1 MSGAESAAEDSQI
14 LAVTFGLTAVTLASV
29 NQCGLSFGNFC
40 SGLSKKK
47 KMKHVRR
54 IYRLCSKMNEH

>member
-29 NQCGLSFGNFC
+29 NQCGLSFGSFC

-47 KMKHVRR
+47 KKWIGFTVCV
-54 IYRLCSKMNEH
+54 LK

>member
-14 LAVTFGLTAVTLASV
+14 LAVTFRLTAVTLASV

-40 SGLSKKK
+40 SGLLKKEN
-47 KMKHVRR
+47 MKHVCR
-54 IYRLCSKMNEH
+54 IYRPSSKMNEH